1 MQTAIYAWIQ
11 RVIQQP
17 EAEAEAEFQQQNTK
31 ILNVRTG
38 EVRRL
43 EATLE
48 ELTHVVVLLLR
59 NKFAKT
65 IKLCDDA
72 FLSANDLS

>member
-11 RVIQQP
+11 RVIQQDP
-17 EAEAEAEFQQQNTK
+17 TTTTTIQQQQTK

-48 ELTHVVVLLLR
+48 ELTHIVVLLLK

-65 IKLCDDA
+65 IKLGDDA
-72 FLSANDLS
+72 FLSANS